1 MEQCLIQMSRQD
13 RGHHSRSDGPDEN
26 EKPMKK
32 AKFLWEVKGKH
43 HLKDSYKNINI
54 NNNSGE
60 PVADSTSNQPELDE
74 KHIENCQKKE
84 PCNCLQQFLSKSEDI
99 MIDIEDE
106 LNSNQIEEDEYDFPL
121 SLLGT
126 NEKNQDYYLRK
137 WQARQIAR
145 GFVDNTINSVLE
157 TWATRP
163 SDVGD
168 FVENCHNDGQ
178 VEDDAILMAI
188 QEHGLQSRDE
198 ARDGSRLRFSSE
210 LKEQMA
216 AILVKETSDNFSD
229 LEEFGSSRQN
239 EENLDFMNA
248 AVSAAIEKKGL
259 SYGF

>member
-1 MEQCLIQMSRQD
+1 MSKQD
-13 RGHHSRSDGPDEN
+13 RGQHSRNDEPDES

-32 AKFLWEVKGKH
+32 ARFLWEVKGKH
-43 HLKDSYKNINI
+43 HLKDSYKNNINTSI
-54 NNNSGE
+54 NNNSSE
-60 PVADSTSNQPELDE
+60 PEAVNTTNESELDE
-74 KHIENCQKKE
+74 KHAGDCLKKD
-84 PCNCLQQFLSKSEDI
+84 PCNCLQQFLSRSEDI
-99 MIDIEDE
+99 MVDIEDE
-106 LNSNQIEEDEYDFPL
+106 MNSNQIEDEYDFPL
-121 SLLGT
+121 SLLGS

-198 ARDGSRLRFSSE
+198 SRDGGRLRFSSE

-216 AILVKETSDNFSD
+216 AILVRESGESSD
-229 LEEFGSSRQN
+229 LESEFGGSRHT
-239 EENLDFMNA
+239 EDNLDFMNA